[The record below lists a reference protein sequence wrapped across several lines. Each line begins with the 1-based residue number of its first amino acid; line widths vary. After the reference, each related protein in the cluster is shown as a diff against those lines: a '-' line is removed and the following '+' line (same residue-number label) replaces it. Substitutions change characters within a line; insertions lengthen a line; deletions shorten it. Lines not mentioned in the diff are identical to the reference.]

1 MNTRTVCT
9 GMALALLSACASGP
23 NLRAIQN
30 AETVSVVVTQSETSN
45 GPITVRN
52 EAIGSGVSAGL
63 GTGFVAGGLWGLACG
78 PFAVL
83 CMPLGAIT
91 GAVAGTA
98 AGAAVGVTGALA
110 DDKAARLRE
119 RLGRLQASH
128 SLVDELLRNVN
139 VRAVKYWQLGSGPA
153 ATVVNIELQALEL
166 MSTRDEQIRC
176 AIRVLVSVKS
186 PGNGQSTAADKKKYE
201 YLGAYS
207 ALSVW
212 LDESS
217 DFVDTSLS
225 SASQQIA
232 AQIVADLTNR

>member
-1 MNTRTVCT
+1 
-9 GMALALLSACASGP
+9 MALALLSACASGP
-23 NLRAIQN
+23 SLPTIQN
-30 AETVSVVVTQSETSN
+30 AETVSVLVTQSPTDS
-45 GPITVRN
+45 GPIAVHN
-52 EAIGSGVSAGL
+52 EAIGTGVSAGL

-128 SLVDELLRNVN
+128 SLVDELQRNVN

-153 ATVVNIELQALEL
+153 VTVVNIELQALEL

-186 PGNGQSTAADKKKYE
+186 PGSGQSMPADKKKYE

-212 LDESS
+212 LDDSS

>member
-1 MNTRTVCT
+1 
-9 GMALALLSACASGP
+9 MALAVLSACASGP
-23 NLRAIQN
+23 NLPAIQN
-30 AETVSVVVTQSETSN
+30 AETVSVVVTRSETSN

-52 EAIGSGVSAGL
+52 EAIGSGVSAGM

-119 RLGRLQASH
+119 RLGRLQATH
-128 SLVDELLRNVN
+128 SLVDELRRNVN
-139 VRAVKYWQLGSGPA
+139 VRAVKYWQLASGPA

-176 AIRVLVSVKS
+176 AIRVLVSVRS
-186 PGNGQSTAADKKKYE
+186 PGSGQSTAADKKKYE

>member
-1 MNTRTVCT
+1 M
-9 GMALALLSACASGP
+9 L
-23 NLRAIQN
+23 
-30 AETVSVVVTQSETSN
+30 
-45 GPITVRN
+45 
-52 EAIGSGVSAGL
+52 GV
-63 GTGFVAGGLWGLACG
+63 
-78 PFAVL
+78 
-83 CMPLGAIT
+83 PLGANT

-119 RLGRLQASH
+119 RLGRLQATH
-128 SLVDELLRNVN
+128 SLIDELRRNVN

-176 AIRVLVSVKS
+176 AVRVLVSVKL
-186 PGNGQSTAADKKKYE
+186 PGSGQSTAADKKKHE

-232 AQIVADLTNR
+232 AQIVADLTRR